1 VSQKYKF
8 PEWARNQVV
17 YEVNLRQYTPGGT
30 IEEFRLH
37 LPRLKDLGA
46 GILWFMPIQPVGIE
60 NRKGTL
66 GSYYSIRN
74 YCELDAAYGTM
85 EEFVAL
91 VHEIH
96 SMGMYVILDWVANH
110 TAWDHNWVK
119 EFPAFYTRNEA
130 GEVHPPFPEWE
141 DVIDLDYSNQDLRV
155 AMISSMK
162 FWLETANIDGFRCD
176 MAMLVPT
183 DFWNAARKELETVK
197 PVFMLA
203 EAEQRDLTVEAFDVL
218 YNWNLMHV
226 WNDIAKGRYTAD
238 EIRWRIP
245 SEITDFPEGS
255 DNMMF
260 ISNHDENS
268 WNGSEIERLNHALE
282 AFAVLIFT
290 LPGMPLIYS
299 GMEAGNN
306 RRLEFFDKDCIDWKQ
321 DKMAVLYSKL
331 AHLRMQNPALWSL
344 QPKPDFN
351 LLTTDRDDKVLGFL
365 RESAG
370 NKVLVVLNLSAE
382 QVDFRF
388 TGSGFQGKYKDVL
401 TDMQV
406 IMGDTPCFSLEAWGY
421 RVWERQ
427 FIDNNKDI

>member
-1 VSQKYKF
+1 VSQKYTF

-30 IEEFRLH
+30 IKEFRQH
-37 LPRLKDLGA
+37 LPRLKELGA
-46 GILWFMPIQPVGIE
+46 GILWFMPLQPIGIL

-85 EEFVAL
+85 DEFIGL
-91 VHEIH
+91 VREIH

-110 TAWDHNWVK
+110 TAWDHHWVQQYP
-119 EFPAFYTRNEA
+119 EFYRRNEA

-141 DVIDLDYSNQDLRV
+141 DVIGLDYSNPGLRKE
-155 AMISSMK
+155 MIESMK
-162 FWLETANIDGFRCD
+162 FWLITADIDGFRCD

-183 DFWNAARKELETVK
+183 DFWNETRRELECLK

-203 EAEQRDLTVEAFDVL
+203 EAEQRELTEEAFDVL

-226 WNDIAKGRYTAD
+226 WNDIAKGKYNAD

-245 SEITDFPEGS
+245 SEITDFPEGA
-255 DNMMF
+255 DNLLF

-268 WNGSEIERLNHALE
+268 WNGSEIERLHFALE

-299 GMEAGNN
+299 GMEAGNP
-306 RRLEFFDKDCIDWKQ
+306 RRLRFFDKDCIEWKQ

-331 AHLRMQNPALWSL
+331 AHLRMMNPALWSL
-344 QPKPDFN
+344 QPKLGFK
-351 LLTTDRDDKVLGFL
+351 LLTTDRDDKVLGFI
-365 RESAG
+365 RESNACR
-370 NKVLVVLNLSAE
+370 VLVVLNLSPVH
-382 QVDFRF
+382 VDFHL
-388 TGSGFQGKYKDVL
+388 TGSGFQGKYKEVF
-401 TDMQV
+401 TEMQV
-406 IMGDTPCFSLEAWGY
+406 ILGDTPCFSLGAWGY
-421 RVWERQ
+421 RVWEG
-427 FIDNNKDI
+427 I